1 MSVSEEEG
9 VERRSSNG
17 DEVVELGVESRGD
30 EAVRCV
36 SGAGISVAMLCR
48 DEDFVATGS
57 VDRSAVDVDVED
69 SIGGGPVVELVPS
82 ARKVVYPSSCV
93 PLIPM
98 QSTLK
103 EPMLMLVQR
112 LVGTSVALLLQNC
125 VFGPEYVVTV

>member
-1 MSVSEEEG
+1 MKG
-9 VERRSSNG
+9 
-17 DEVVELGVESRGD
+17 
-30 EAVRCV
+30 V
-36 SGAGISVAMLCR
+36 SGGGTSVAMLCR
-48 DEDFVATGS
+48 DEDFVVTVS
-57 VDRSAVDVDVED
+57 VDKSDVDVVMED
-69 SIGGGPVVELVPS
+69 SAGGSSVLELAPS
-82 ARKVVYPSSCV
+82 ACKVVYTSSCV

>member
-1 MSVSEEEG
+1 
-9 VERRSSNG
+9 
-17 DEVVELGVESRGD
+17 
-30 EAVRCV
+30 
-36 SGAGISVAMLCR
+36 MLCC

-57 VDRSAVDVDVED
+57 VDNSVVDVDVED
-69 SIGGGPVVELVPS
+69 VTSGASVLELVPA
-82 ARKVVYPSSCV
+82 ARKVVYTSSCV

-125 VFGPEYVVTV
+125 GFGPEYVVTV